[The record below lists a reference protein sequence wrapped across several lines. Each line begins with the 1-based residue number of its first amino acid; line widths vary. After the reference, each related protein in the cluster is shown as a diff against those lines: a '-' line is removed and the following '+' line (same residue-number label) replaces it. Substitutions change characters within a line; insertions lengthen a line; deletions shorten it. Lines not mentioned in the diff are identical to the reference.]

1 MAYNVMKKLITN
13 ENLKLK
19 EGVATES
26 EYENFKKS
34 ASKKLD
40 VFLTCDRI
48 TEEQYAELIGLLN

>member
-19 EGVATES
+19 EGVTTES

-34 ASKKLD
+34 TGKKLD

-48 TEEQYAELIGLLN
+48 TEEQYEELIGLLK

>member
-19 EGVATES
+19 EGVTTES

-40 VFLTCDRI
+40 VFLTGDRI

>member
-19 EGVATES
+19 KGVTTES

-34 ASKKLD
+34 TGKKLD

-48 TEEQYAELIGLLN
+48 TEEQYAELIGLLK